1 VREFWRQ
8 KATSTED
15 PTTKRP
21 VMAAP
26 CKENK
31 MAAKKR
37 PLKERM
43 TSLLLVLEIF
53 LHFQEIL
60 RRKNLNTL
68 PHR

>member
-1 VREFWRQ
+1 MKEKEGIVLNPEIPRYLARCQVREFWRQ

-31 MAAKKR
+31 MAARKWPR
-37 PLKERM
+37 KERM
-43 TSLLLVLEIF
+43 TS
-53 LHFQEIL
+53 H
-60 RRKNLNTL
+60 
-68 PHR
+68 

>member
-26 CKENK
+26 YKENK
-31 MAAKKR
+31 MAAKKGR
-37 PLKERM
+37 
-43 TSLLLVLEIF
+43 S
-53 LHFQEIL
+53 
-60 RRKNLNTL
+60 RRE
-68 PHR
+68 